1 MAVLMTVETMG
12 VLMTA
17 FLLLVAAGCFVAWY
31 RGLRVRET
39 LLRAR
44 DAATAEADR
53 LRTENAFLQRRNE
66 EIQRRNEENMR
77 EQQSRRRE
85 QEERWQEQ
93 QKAMMAQFQCL
104 ASDILKSNTSHLK
117 ESNREQ
123 MDAILK
129 PLREQLEGLGRAV
142 HESKETSVSNRASL
156 EVVIRNMMEKA
167 ESIGRDAVNLTNALK
182 GDSKTQGDWGEVIL
196 ERMLEESGLRK
207 NEEYYIQE
215 DHLTEDGRH
224 VRPDVVVR
232 FPGHRSVVIDSK
244 VSLTS
249 YSQYMAEEDEEARRT
264 LLSAHVTSVRRHIAE
279 LAAKD
284 YPRVVGES
292 ISYVMMFIPNE
303 ASYVAA
309 VQAAPQLPQEA
320 YRNKVLLISPTNLLM
335 ALQLAVNLWQRDRQ
349 NRNVEAIIARATS
362 LYNKFALFRESFEKV
377 GKGLEQAKA
386 SYDTAFDRLCSG
398 RGNFVRQVDDLR
410 QMGVSPSKRL
420 PLTDEEDDE
429 SAL

>member
-1 MAVLMTVETMG
+1 MTVETMG

-17 FLLLVAAGCFVAWY
+17 LLLAVAVGCFVAWY

-39 LLRAR
+39 LRQAR
-44 DAATAEADR
+44 DAAASEAER
-53 LRTENAFLQRRNE
+53 LRTENAFLQHRNE
-66 EIQRRNEENMR
+66 ELQRRNEENLR
-77 EQQSRRRE
+77 EQQCRRKE
-85 QEERWQEQ
+85 LEERWREQ

-104 ASDILKSNTSHLK
+104 ASDILTRNTSHLK

-232 FPGHRSVVIDSK
+232 FPGHRCVIIDSK
-244 VSLTS
+244 VSLTA
-249 YSQYMAEEDEEARRT
+249 YSQYMAEEDGEARRA
-264 LLSAHVTSVRRHIAE
+264 LLAAHVASVRRHIAE

-420 PLTDEEDDE
+420 PLTDEEDE
-429 SAL
+429 EAAL